1 MKCGAIRVSLMLE
14 KKGSDWMPS
23 LREDT
28 QREEKINGVIYDMS
42 PSPNYQHGIVDGN
55 IYSIIKNGIRGSL
68 CLAFMEN
75 LDYKYQAQE
84 NDDYVIPD
92 IMIICDRKHLKG
104 GSYTGTPHFI
114 VETLSPATALKD
126 RTIKKEIYQKAGIA
140 EYWIISPKERAVEVY
155 YLENGEYDL
164 KYSYVLQ
171 DDPEEKHYNADTV
184 VTLRE
189 FPNISM
195 TLADMFENIE

>member
-14 KKGSDWMPS
+14 KKGSDCMPS
-23 LREDT
+23 LREDA

-75 LDYKYQAQE
+75 LDYRYQAQE

-126 RTIKKEIYQKAGIA
+126 RTIKKRSIRRLELQNTGLFLQK
-140 EYWIISPKERAVEVY
+140 KER
-155 YLENGEYDL
+155 LKCIIWKMENM
-164 KYSYVLQ
+164 
-171 DDPEEKHYNADTV
+171 
-184 VTLRE
+184 
-189 FPNISM
+189 I
-195 TLADMFENIE
+195 

>member
-1 MKCGAIRVSLMLE
+1 
-14 KKGSDWMPS
+14 MPS

-75 LDYKYQAQE
+75 LDYRYQAQE

-126 RTIKKEIYQKAGIA
+126 RTIKKRSIRRLELQNTGLFLQK
-140 EYWIISPKERAVEVY
+140 KER
-155 YLENGEYDL
+155 LKCIIWKMENM
-164 KYSYVLQ
+164 
-171 DDPEEKHYNADTV
+171 
-184 VTLRE
+184 
-189 FPNISM
+189 I
-195 TLADMFENIE
+195 